1 MLTDAKIDSALK
13 KLADS
18 FLNEQRAVDGRS
30 DFKGWGQFIG
40 QANRNQVGLYGTCAG
55 VICISLAYGHP
66 RIPTQVADYLAS
78 LWNDRNVPGTR
89 GARDFALTAR
99 RAFFLM
105 AVRQSKHPQL
115 QALAPEADRELRERI
130 LSDGLLVSW
139 QIDKSTKAATGNET
153 ATCVAILAYA
163 LTGNKGDIPPEMQRA
178 AAILQE
184 RLEGA
189 PSSNS
194 GLRKFSLC
202 SLCLALDGLNLR
214 PRIKQWIAR
223 SKITPDTRGQ
233 DTLDFWDYDF
243 RVGEGLVSRRDYLH
257 VPADAVDILL
267 ASGLSGDK
275 GQHHA
280 AVNLADE
287 AADSLIDSGF
297 YFGGR
302 ERATSL
308 SQAWIALAL
317 EHSRAL
323 IAAKTDSKPWYR
335 FSLWRGS

>member
-1 MLTDAKIDSALK
+1 MLTDAKIDGALK

-18 FLNEQRAVDGRS
+18 FLKEQRAVEGHAE
-30 DFKGWGQFIG
+30 FKGWGQFIG
-40 QANRNQVGLYGTCAG
+40 QTNRNQVGLYGTCAA
-55 VICISLAYGHP
+55 VICVSLAYGYS
-66 RIPTQVADYLAS
+66 RIPAPVVDYLAS
-78 LWNDRNVPGTR
+78 LWNDRNAPGTK
-89 GARDFALTAR
+89 GGRDFALTAR

-105 AVRQSKHPQL
+105 ALRQSRHPQL
-115 QALAPEADRELRERI
+115 QAIASEADRELRERI
-130 LSDGLLVSW
+130 LSDGLLVGW

-178 AAILQE
+178 AAVLQQ

-189 PSSNS
+189 PTSNS

-202 SLCLALDGLNLR
+202 ALCLALDRVNLR
-214 PRIKQWIAR
+214 PRINQWISR
-223 SKITPDTRGQ
+223 SKVTPDTRGQ
-233 DTLDFWDYDF
+233 DTLDFWDYDYP
-243 RVGEGLVSRRDYLH
+243 VGEGLVSRRDYLH

-267 ASGLSGDK
+267 ASGLSGEK
-275 GQHHA
+275 GRHLSA
-280 AVNLADE
+280 INLADE

-308 SQAWIALAL
+308 SQSWIALAL
-317 EHSRAL
+317 EHSKAL
-323 IAAKTDSKPWYR
+323 IAAESDRKPWYR
-335 FSLWRGS
+335 YFLLGS